1 MTGFRSVRSR
11 LAFSHL
17 VVVVVGAVTVLG
29 VGRAISPTAFDS
41 HMATMAMSGMTDMMA
56 NDLRRSFDEAVTQA
70 LVVSVTISVVVAIL
84 AAIVATRRVAAPIDR
99 VRVASRRLAD
109 GHYNER
115 VEAPAELELAA
126 LAHDVN
132 HLAATLEHTDLER
145 SRLLGEV
152 SHELRHPIATLQG
165 YLEGMLDGV
174 LEPSPEIL
182 SAMAGEAARLG
193 RLAADLNLV
202 SRVEEGS
209 LPLEPRPLEV
219 DSLVDGIVTR
229 LRPQFDDEGVELVV
243 EHGPAITVPADPD
256 RVTQVLTNVIGNALT
271 YTPAGGSVTVR
282 WRARPGFLAI
292 DVADTGRGIAAE
304 DLERVFERF
313 YRVDRSAPGGTGIGL
328 TIARALARRHGGD
341 LTVTSDGIGKGATF
355 TVHLPTD

>member
-1 MTGFRSVRSR
+1 VTRFRSVRSR

-17 VVVVVGAVTVLG
+17 VVVAVGAVTVLA
-29 VGRAISPTAFDS
+29 VGRVISPTAFDS
-41 HMATMAMSGMTDMMA
+41 HMATMAMSGMTNMMA
-56 NDLRRSFDEAVTQA
+56 NDLRQSFDEAVTQA
-70 LVVSVTISVVVAIL
+70 LVISVAVSVVVAIL
-84 AAIVATRRVAAPIDR
+84 AAIVATRQVAAPIDR
-99 VRVASRRLAD
+99 VRAASRRLAD

-115 VEAPAELELAA
+115 VEIPAELELAA
-126 LAHDVN
+126 LADDVN
-132 HLAATLEHTDLER
+132 HLAATLEHTELER

-209 LPLEPRPLEV
+209 LPLEPRPLAV
-219 DSLVDGIVTR
+219 AALVDGIVTR
-229 LRPQFDDEGVELVV
+229 LGPQFEDEDVTLRVES
-243 EHGPAITVPADPD
+243 GPPVSTMADPD
-256 RVTQVLTNVIGNALT
+256 RITQILTNVIGNALS
-271 YTPAGGSVTVR
+271 YTPAGGSVTVG
-282 WRARPGFLAI
+282 WTAQAGFVDI
-292 DVADTGRGIAAE
+292 TVRDTGRGITPE

-313 YRVDRSAPGGTGIGL
+313 YRADRSAPGGTGIGL
-328 TIARALARRHGGD
+328 TIARALSRLHGGD
-341 LTVTSDGIGKGATF
+341 LTVASSGAGGGATF
-355 TVHLPTD
+355 TVHLPTM